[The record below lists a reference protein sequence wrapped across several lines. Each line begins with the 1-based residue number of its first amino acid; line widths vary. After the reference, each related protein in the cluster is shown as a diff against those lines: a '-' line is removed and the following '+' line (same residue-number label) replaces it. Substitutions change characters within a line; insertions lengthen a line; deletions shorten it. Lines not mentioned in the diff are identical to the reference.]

1 MNKPTIIAIIMI
13 LLNFS
18 CLSSQES
25 EQIVEE
31 PIILQQETP
40 YTQLEVKSI
49 DKVILEQGTTQK
61 IEITKGQEYQH
72 LLEISVVNGKLII
85 NKKQTKDK
93 KLKNKQIYLK
103 ITFTNLSQ
111 LNLLNMGSVACSNS
125 LNSSNLLI
133 ETRNTA
139 SVKLYVICDKLKLTT
154 VNSADV
160 TLDVQSKT
168 SEINVENDANVQL
181 NITCDN
187 LKLNSVNSAD
197 VTISGQ
203 SKKGEIDIKNAA
215 DLDFSTFNIDELYLV
230 AKNGANGKIN
240 TSGKLSLILENYAS
254 FTVKGSPIIIK
265 KEIKNVANFK
275 M

>member
-1 MNKPTIIAIIMI
+1 
-13 LLNFS
+13 
-18 CLSSQES
+18 
-25 EQIVEE
+25 
-31 PIILQQETP
+31 
-40 YTQLEVKSI
+40 
-49 DKVILEQGTTQK
+49 
-61 IEITKGQEYQH
+61 
-72 LLEISVVNGKLII
+72 
-85 NKKQTKDK
+85 
-93 KLKNKQIYLK
+93 
-103 ITFTNLSQ
+103 
-111 LNLLNMGSVACSNS
+111 
-125 LNSSNLLI
+125 
-133 ETRNTA
+133 
-139 SVKLYVICDKLKLTT
+139 
-154 VNSADV
+154 
-160 TLDVQSKT
+160 VQSKT